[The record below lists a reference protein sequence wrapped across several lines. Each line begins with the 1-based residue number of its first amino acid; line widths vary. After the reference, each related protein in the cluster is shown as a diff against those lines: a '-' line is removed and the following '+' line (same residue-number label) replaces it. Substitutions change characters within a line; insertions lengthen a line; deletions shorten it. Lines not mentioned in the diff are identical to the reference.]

1 MFYIFND
8 FSCGSIRENSSVE
21 ALVDSLEEEL
31 NDISSSGHFANYL
44 GFIETYKDTF
54 LHPHHYL
61 IMTATRN
68 LIQYYTYR
76 SPNEFL
82 ESSTLSNK
90 FELCNILNMI
100 LGKIDPGYSEIR
112 TFVQK
117 ELHFTRLL
125 LCQKDL
131 AESKI
136 RKEEYLAKT
145 RQSMTT
151 LQDID
156 RQKQQLI
163 NFNCG

>member
-1 MFYIFND
+1 M
-8 FSCGSIRENSSVE
+8 
-21 ALVDSLEEEL
+21 VDSLEEEL

-90 FELCNILNMI
+90 LEINLQIKEVIVKLMI
-100 LGKIDPGYSEIR
+100 YP
-112 TFVQK
+112 
-117 ELHFTRLL
+117 
-125 LCQKDL
+125 
-131 AESKI
+131 SKI
-136 RKEEYLAKT
+136 CKT
-145 RQSMTT
+145 DQYYEQR
-151 LQDID
+151 I
-156 RQKQQLI
+156 
-163 NFNCG
+163 